1 MTLTTDKKK
10 EVMGKFQVHEK
21 DTGSAAVQIALMTER
36 INALTEHF
44 KSHTM
49 DHHSRHGLL
58 RLVGRRRKLLS
69 YLKAHDVKKYREI
82 VDKLNLRK

>member
-1 MTLTTDKKK
+1 LTLTTDKKK
-10 EVMGKFQVHEK
+10 EITGKFQVHEK
-21 DTGSAAVQIALMTER
+21 DTGSAVVQIALMTER

-44 KSHTM
+44 KTHAK

-69 YLKAHDVKKYREI
+69 YLKVHDVKKYREI